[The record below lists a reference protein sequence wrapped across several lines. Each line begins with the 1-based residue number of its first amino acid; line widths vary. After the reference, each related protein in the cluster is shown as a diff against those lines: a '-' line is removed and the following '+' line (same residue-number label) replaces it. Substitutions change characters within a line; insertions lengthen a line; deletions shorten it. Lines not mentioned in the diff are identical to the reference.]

1 MSALT
6 SAGPSFLAGL
16 LLGLSLILAIGAQN
30 AFVLRQGLRGEHVF
44 AVCLVCALSD
54 ALLIAV
60 GVTSLATVSAALPW
74 MAPALRWGGAAF
86 LLAYAARSLLAAFG
100 APERLVPEAGAA
112 ARPLRAAVGTALV
125 LTFANPHVYLDT
137 VVLIGTVSTRQDHPA
152 AFGAGA
158 VLASFLFF
166 FALGFGARWL
176 RPIFARARAWQI
188 LEIAIAA
195 VMAALGLRLAFGG

>member
-1 MSALT
+1 MSALVP
-6 SAGPSFLAGL
+6 AGPSFLAGL

-54 ALLIAV
+54 ALLITV
-60 GVTSLATVSAALPW
+60 GVTSLGTVSAALPW
-74 MAPALRWGGAAF
+74 MAPALRWGGTAF

-137 VVLIGTVSTRQDHPA
+137 VVL
-152 AFGAGA
+152 
-158 VLASFLFF
+158 
-166 FALGFGARWL
+166 
-176 RPIFARARAWQI
+176 
-188 LEIAIAA
+188 
-195 VMAALGLRLAFGG
+195 